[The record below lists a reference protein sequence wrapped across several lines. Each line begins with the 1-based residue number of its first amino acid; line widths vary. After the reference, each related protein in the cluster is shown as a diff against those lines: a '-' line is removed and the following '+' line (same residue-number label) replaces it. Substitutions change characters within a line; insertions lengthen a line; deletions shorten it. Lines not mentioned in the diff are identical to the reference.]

1 MDTECRI
8 DLLKIR
14 EDGLADWLGCVNHVE
29 KAQPKLNQL
38 SLSSDDHFLAIDRAT
53 RTVVAHV
60 VGKHA
65 TS

>member
-1 MDTECRI
+1 MNTECCI

-14 EDGLADWLGCVNHVE
+14 EDGCADWLGSVNHVE

-38 SLSSDDHFLAIDRAT
+38 SASSDDHFLAVDRAT

-60 VGKHA
+60 VGKIASH
-65 TS
+65 